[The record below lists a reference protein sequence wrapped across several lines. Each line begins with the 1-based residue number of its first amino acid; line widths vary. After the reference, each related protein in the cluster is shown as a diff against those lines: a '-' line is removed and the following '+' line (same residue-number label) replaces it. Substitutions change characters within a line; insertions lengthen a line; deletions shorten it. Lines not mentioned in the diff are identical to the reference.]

1 MNLKKPKFWDYRKP
15 NIYSYLLLPISIVIQ
30 IIIFFKKNL
39 IKKKKFN
46 IRTVC
51 IGNLYICGTGKTSL
65 SLKLN
70 KILSKKKN

>member
-39 IKKKKFN
+39 IKKKK
-46 IRTVC
+46 IQH
-51 IGNLYICGTGKTSL
+51 
-65 SLKLN
+65 
-70 KILSKKKN
+70 KNCVYWKFIYWWNR